1 MNDKKYIQKKTFKRL
16 KQEDYELSEAEQV
29 IINLELAKE
38 AGDDL
43 WKELMLAVL
52 EDMELMKSGSYQHTK
67 QNIIRRLNDEL

>member
-1 MNDKKYIQKKTFKRL
+1 MNDKKYIQKKTFKRV
-16 KQEDYELSEAEQV
+16 KQESYEPSEAEQV

-43 WKELMLAVL
+43 WKELVLTVL
-52 EDMELMKSGSYQHTK
+52 EDMELMKSESYRHTK

>member
-16 KQEDYELSEAEQV
+16 KQEGYELSEAEQV

-43 WKELMLAVL
+43 WKELMLTVL
-52 EDMELMKSGSYQHTK
+52 EDMELMQSGSYQHTK
-67 QNIIRRLNDEL
+67 QNIIRRMNDEL

>member
-29 IINLELAKE
+29 IISLELAKE

-43 WKELMLAVL
+43 WKELILTVL
-52 EDMELMKSGSYQHTK
+52 EDMKLMESESYQHKK
-67 QNIIRRLNDEL
+67 QNIIRRMNDEL

>member
-16 KQEDYELSEAEQV
+16 KQEDYELSESEQV

-43 WKELMLAVL
+43 WKELMLTVL
-52 EDMELMKSGSYQHTK
+52 EDMELMQSGSYQRTK

>member
-43 WKELMLAVL
+43 WKELMLTVL
-52 EDMELMKSGSYQHTK
+52 EDMELMQSGSYQRTK

>member
-16 KQEDYELSEAEQV
+16 KQEDYELSELEQV

-43 WKELMLAVL
+43 WKELMLTVL
-52 EDMELMKSGSYQHTK
+52 EDMELMQSESYQRTK

>member
-1 MNDKKYIQKKTFKRL
+1 MNDKKYIQKKTFKRV
-16 KQEDYELSEAEQV
+16 KQESYESSEAEQV

-43 WKELMLAVL
+43 WKELMLTVL

-67 QNIIRRLNDEL
+67 QNIIRSLNDEL

>member
-16 KQEDYELSEAEQV
+16 KQEYYELSEAEQV
-29 IINLELAKE
+29 IISLKLAKE

-43 WKELMLAVL
+43 WEKMMLTVL
-52 EDMELMKSGSYQHTK
+52 EDMEFMKSESYQHIK